1 MNFLLH
7 LSRAIDRL
15 SEFIGQAI
23 RWLILASVFIS
34 AGNAVM
40 RKAFDIGSNAFLE
53 VQWYL
58 FAAVFMLGAGYVFL
72 RNAHVRIDFLSGRL
86 SPRAQAIMDILG
98 ILIVVTPM
106 CLLLTY
112 LSWPMFQQAWTS
124 GEMSQNAGGLIRW
137 PVLLMMPL
145 GFVLLLVQA
154 FSELIKRLA
163 FLTGHLSE
171 QITPELKPSEAVE
184 ACVRQPEG
192 SA

>member
-1 MNFLLH
+1 
-7 LSRAIDRL
+7 
-15 SEFIGQAI
+15 
-23 RWLILASVFIS
+23 
-34 AGNAVM
+34 
-40 RKAFDIGSNAFLE
+40 
-53 VQWYL
+53 
-58 FAAVFMLGAGYVFL
+58 
-72 RNAHVRIDFLSGRL
+72 
-86 SPRAQAIMDILG
+86 MDILG
-98 ILIVVTPM
+98 ILAVVTPM

-163 FLTGHLSE
+163 FLTGHSSE

-184 ACVRQPEG
+184 ACVRQPGG